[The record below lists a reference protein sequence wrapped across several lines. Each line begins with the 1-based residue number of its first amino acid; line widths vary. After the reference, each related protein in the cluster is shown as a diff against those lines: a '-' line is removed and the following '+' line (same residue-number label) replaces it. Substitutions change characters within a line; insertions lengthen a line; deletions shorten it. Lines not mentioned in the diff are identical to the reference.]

1 MLKVFIADDHD
12 TCRLALKLTVL
23 LVKKYEIAGEASS
36 GKDLVEQILEKAP
49 DVAII
54 DLSLPGKNGFEVF
67 KELRGRDCRAKV
79 IIWTA
84 HMDKKTVDEAV
95 RLGVDGYLCKG
106 ATTSVMA
113 EALAAVLAGKK
124 WIDPSVQGE
133 PVVRQRFKEHPSAAT
148 A

>member
-1 MLKVFIADDHD
+1 MLKVFIVDDHD

-23 LVKKYEIAGEASS
+23 LVKKYEIVGEASS

-49 DVAII
+49 DAAII

-67 KELRGRDCRAKV
+67 QELRRRGCKAKV

-84 HMDKKTVDEAV
+84 HMDAKTVEEAI
-95 RLGVDGYLCKG
+95 RLDVDGYLCKG
-106 ATTSVMA
+106 ARAALME
-113 EALAAVLAGKK
+113 EALAAVLDGKK
-124 WIDPSVQGE
+124 WIDPSVKTDLLIRKSFE
-133 PVVRQRFKEHPSAAT
+133 EHPRAVT

>member
-1 MLKVFIADDHD
+1 MLKVFIVDDHD

-23 LVKKYEIAGEASS
+23 LVKKYEIVGEAWS

-67 KELRGRDCRAKV
+67 QELRRRGCRAKV
-79 IIWTA
+79 VIWTA
-84 HMDKKTVDEAV
+84 HMDAKTVDEAV
-95 RLGVDGYLCKG
+95 RLEVDGYLCKG
-106 ATTSVMA
+106 ARPALME
-113 EALAAVLAGKK
+113 EALAAVLDGKK
-124 WIDPSVQGE
+124 WIDPSVRSDCQPLKSFE
-133 PVVRQRFKEHPSAAT
+133 ERHRAVT